1 MEFTLESALQMADER
16 QQKDHPLFYR
26 QLPGE
31 ASKIVREYY
40 RMRLRQMAIS
50 EHGADDVVLKNDCG
64 TVLANGYRRVVVGD
78 YGAYIEFTQKQLVQE
93 AISPKWPG
101 SQKKEASYIWHETTD
116 ASKTKVYLQQHRVQY
131 ADYVPRMYYVSP
143 DDIFVEQF
151 IDEAS
156 REWRGFRRIASPQHM
171 LEAKRAAGGEAVGH
185 PDFKVVAKKDQWICR
200 NPENGHTWT
209 CKDSYFGLLYRLAIS
224 DGSISKP
231 KKRSRKNRDNKA
243 NKGRKKLNEA
253 AMETPPENN
262 CGPLFG
268 DQ

>member
-16 QQKDHPLFYR
+16 QQKGHPLFYR

-31 ASKIVREYY
+31 ASKIAREYY

-50 EHGADDVVLKNDCG
+50 EHGADDVILKNDCG
-64 TVLANGYRRVVVGD
+64 TVVSKGYRRVVVGD
-78 YGAYIEFTQKQLVQE
+78 YGAYIEFTQKQLIQ
-93 AISPKWPG
+93 ASIAPKWAG
-101 SQKKEASYIWHETTD
+101 TQSKDASYIWHETTD
-116 ASKTKVYLQQHRVQY
+116 ASKTKIYLQQRRVQY

-151 IDEAS
+151 IDAAS
-156 REWRGFRRIASPQHM
+156 REWRVFKRIASPQHT

-185 PDFKVVAKKDQWICR
+185 PDFKAVAKKDQWICR
-200 NPENGHTWT
+200 NPENGHVWT
-209 CKDSYFGLLYRLAIS
+209 CKDSYFGLLYRLAVG
-224 DGSISKP
+224 DGTDPKP
-231 KKRSRKNRDNKA
+231 KKRARKNQA
-243 NKGRKKLNEA
+243 SKGRKKLNEA
-253 AMETPPENN
+253 AMETPPEND